1 MRVIRLRCLSQR
13 TGSGTGA
20 MGEHTDYFF
29 DPTMVAILMPHMN
42 LENFVR
48 RAGERSEI
56 QRKHK
61 TITGQRL
68 RIYKH
73 GKEV

>member
-1 MRVIRLRCLSQR
+1 MRAIRLRCFISEDR
-13 TGSGTGA
+13 EWNGT

-61 TITGQRL
+61 TITGQRS
-68 RIYKH
+68 
-73 GKEV
+73 